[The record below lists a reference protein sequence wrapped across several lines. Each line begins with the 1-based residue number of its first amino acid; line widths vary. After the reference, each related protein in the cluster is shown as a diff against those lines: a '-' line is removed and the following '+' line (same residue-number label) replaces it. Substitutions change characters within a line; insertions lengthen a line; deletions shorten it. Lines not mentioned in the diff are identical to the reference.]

1 MALQVLLAVLSG
13 FFLGRGLDY
22 IRDGGKK
29 EVTAQATKEVAAQ
42 ATEVTLEVPPEKGPT
57 DLQQAILDV
66 LSGSGEAMTLSKI
79 ATVMEKDH
87 FVSLIRPMRSLLE
100 MGRVIKENKAYR
112 LV

>member
-29 EVTAQATKEVAAQ
+29 EVTAQAT
-42 ATEVTLEVPPEKGPT
+42 EVTLEVPPENGPT